1 MLARG
6 GELRAAATIALMVA
20 VAAGCGGGPSA
31 EETRAELRRWA
42 SAVDD
47 ICRTTREDITA
58 RGGAFDARDL
68 DRVAA
73 RASDDVR
80 AAIDR
85 IRRVPI
91 SEEARPRVRPFLAE
105 LAKVEPRLREMT
117 RTTANGSLKE
127 IGDLGLRLADVTRLL
142 QDRADAAGLR
152 DCADT
157 KQFDAVLDAFT
168 APVYA
173 TQIARFEIWFARA
186 LRPLSGHDTPT
197 SAELVRHLR
206 RVGSVFDRAERRLD
220 DLYVYRPNRA
230 VEAADDVEFAL
241 DAYEEFVTA
250 VADSLRGGRRIFTPI
265 GAKRFR
271 RGVAKHQR
279 EVRRAFAELSTAI
292 GAQPLA
298 VPGAPRPLEPE
309 RYSA

>member
-1 MLARG
+1 MSARG
-6 GELRAAATIALMVA
+6 GKLRAAATIALMVA

-42 SAVDD
+42 SAVDH
-47 ICRTTREDITA
+47 ICQTTREDITA
-58 RGGAFDARDL
+58 RGGALDARDL
-68 DRVAA
+68 DRIAV

-105 LAKVEPRLREMT
+105 LAKIEPRLGEMT
-117 RTTANGSLKE
+117 RTTENGSLEE
-127 IGDLGLRLADVTRLL
+127 IGGLGLRLADATRLL
-142 QDRADAAGLR
+142 LNRADAAGLR
-152 DCADT
+152 DCADA
-157 KQFDAVLDAFT
+157 KQFDAVLNAFT

-173 TQIARFEIWFARA
+173 TQVARFEIWFARA
-186 LRPLSGHDTPT
+186 LRPLSGYDTPT
-197 SAELVRHLR
+197 SAELVRRLR
-206 RVGSVFDRAERRLD
+206 RVGSVFDRAERRFD

-230 VEAADDVEFAL
+230 VKAADDFEYAL

-250 VADSLRGGRRIFTPI
+250 VADALRGGRRVFTAI
-265 GAKRFR
+265 GARRFR
-271 RGVAKHQR
+271 RGVARHQR
-279 EVRRAFAELSTAI
+279 DVRRTIAELRTAI

-298 VPGAPRPLEPE
+298 VPGAPPLLEPE
-309 RYSA
+309 WDSA